1 MIETETKEFM
11 SFNRNMLLQCAVL
24 FGGIC
29 AGLWIHKYFMIVTA
43 VFTVVTALFGKTEYC
58 FYQLLFILPFSM
70 IYKLSP
76 TSTSLFTYAMLAV
89 GAVFIFRQWRF
100 ERGFIVL
107 LAVTAMYLIIGMGD
121 NYTTAVKMILGLCLF
136 YIFVKRISPTDFKN
150 HMMAFALGM
159 LGSSCIGLLKGSWSR
174 IDAYY
179 SDLNSIYIGSVKSFR
194 FSGLYLDPNYYSV
207 SAIFAILLC
216 IMLFISKR
224 GNRILLGAIIGALTV
239 FGFIS
244 YSKMFLI
251 AILAVALILIISG
264 LRSLKKILVVILSVP
279 IIGTAV
285 YRWMLRNNYI
295 TIMTDRLFGGDI
307 STGRFGIWKVYTGHI
322 NDSITTLFFGDGLGA
337 GYLSVGGP
345 HNTYIEA
352 IYYIG
357 LFGTAFFLISVFY
370 IFKSGKLDI
379 KRTILNYALPLL
391 FLLMIATLGCFTV
404 NDLMFYFMLIWVGMN
419 ISTEQSND
427 YDLFEQNPV
436 DRIPD

>member
-1 MIETETKEFM
+1 MIETETKEFL

-29 AGLWIHKYFMIVTA
+29 AGLWVNKYFMVLIA
-43 VFTVVTALFGKTEYC
+43 AFTVATALLGKIEYS
-58 FYQLLFILPFSM
+58 FYQLFFTLPFSM

-76 TSTSLFTYAMLAV
+76 ASTSLFTYAMLAV
-89 GAVFIFRQWRF
+89 GAVFIFRQWSF
-100 ERGFIVL
+100 ERDFIVL

-136 YIFVKRISPTDFKN
+136 YIFVKRMVPSDFKN
-150 HMMAFALGM
+150 HIMAFALGM
-159 LGSSCIGLLKGSWSR
+159 LGSSCIGLLKGNWPR

-179 SDLNSIYIGSVKSFR
+179 SDMNSIYIGSVKSLR
-194 FSGLYLDPNYYSV
+194 FTGLYLDPNYYSV
-207 SAIFAILLC
+207 SAIFAIVLC
-216 IMLFISKR
+216 IMLFISKK
-224 GNRILLGAIIGALTV
+224 GNRLLLGAVIGALTV

-251 AILAVALILIISG
+251 TISAVALILIIGG
-264 LRSLKKILVVILSVP
+264 LKSLKKILIVIFAVP
-279 IIGTAV
+279 VIGTVV
-285 YRWMLRNNYI
+285 YKWMLRNNYI
-295 TIMTDRLFGGDI
+295 TIMTDRFSGGDI
-307 STGRFGIWKVYTGHI
+307 STGRFGIWKVYTEHI
-322 NDSITTLFFGDGLGA
+322 NDSLTTLFFGDGLGA

-391 FLLMIATLGCFTV
+391 FLFMIATLGCFTV
-404 NDLMFYFMLIWVGMN
+404 NDLMFYFMLIWVGLNYDVDNYRQVVN
-419 ISTEQSND
+419 ISEGDT
-427 YDLFEQNPV
+427 
-436 DRIPD
+436 